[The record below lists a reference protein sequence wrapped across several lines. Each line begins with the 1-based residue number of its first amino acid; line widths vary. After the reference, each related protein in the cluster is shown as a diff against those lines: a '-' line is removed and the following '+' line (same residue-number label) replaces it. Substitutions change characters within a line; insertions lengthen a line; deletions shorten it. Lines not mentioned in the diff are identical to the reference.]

1 MGSRLPFKFFSTL
14 PVRKW
19 VEEEKFDL
27 NYAHSTSMEKATKSQ
42 KVFVNAKL
50 SMKFSKSKSCKCQT

>member
-14 PVRKW
+14 PVQKW
-19 VEEEKFDL
+19 VEEEKFDI
-27 NYAHSTSMEKATKSQ
+27 NCAHSTSMEKATKSQ